1 MQRQFRLT
9 GNKRFSTIRRDG
21 QGRANRLL
29 VLKGMPNDLDRSR
42 IGFVVGKRVGCAVV
56 RNRLKRR
63 LREMIRCTPVKPGW
77 DMCVIARRNA
87 GGAGYDELKQ
97 AAQDLLKRAS
107 LLSNASDLKR
117 ASESLATAGPPSLQH
132 KPRGEPDPA
141 APGSVVSSPNI
152 RRPGE

>member
-29 VLKGMPNDLDRSR
+29 VLKGIPNDLDRSR

-87 GGAGYDELKQ
+87 AGAGYDELKQ

-107 LLSNASDLKR
+107 LLSNASHLNR
-117 ASESLATAGPPSLQH
+117 ASESLATAGPHSLQH
-132 KPRGEPDPA
+132 RPRGEPDPA
-141 APGSVVSSPNI
+141 APGNVVSSPNI